1 MFVLF
6 DNPAGFAIFKLLDDG
21 KIKKI
26 DQVFE
31 EFGTVEK
38 CQKNL
43 ELVKFYKFKDVEDG
57 VSSISALQNGKMAK
71 SLKKA
76 LKKTEDLSSLI
87 VGDSKIGAIVKENLD
102 IECEH
107 NKAIAELFRCLRLN
121 ADELFAEDKDEIHAM
136 QLALAHGVSRFKV
149 KFNPEKIDTMIVQA
163 VSLLDDLDK
172 ELNNYVMRLREWYG
186 WHFPELGKILTD
198 HQAYAKTVKA
208 IRMKEHAINTD
219 LSTILP
225 EELESKVK
233 EEAELSMGTAISEE
247 DMIHISALCDEVLGL
262 TQYRTDLAEYLR
274 SRMNALAPNLTALVG
289 ELVGARLIA
298 HAGSLV
304 NLAKYPASTVQI
316 LGAEKAL
323 FRALKT
329 KKDTPKYGLIY
340 HAQLIGQAGQKMKG
354 KMARKLAAK
363 VSLSTRIDALCDESL
378 GNEAGIEARAY
389 LEKVL
394 HDDQN
399 RMASNGVGGVN
410 KNLKN
415 LKFKSEVYSYDDAND
430 DSSKKNKKRKN
441 LENGTDEGA
450 KKAKVIKEEEEDNEE

>member
-6 DNPAGFAIFKLLDDG
+6 ENPAGYAVFKVLDDG
-21 KIKKI
+21 KLKKADKI
-26 DQVFE
+26 FE
-31 EFGTVEK
+31 EFGTAEK
-38 CQKNL
+38 CQQNL
-43 ELVKFYKFKDVEDG
+43 ELVKFHKFKNVEDA
-57 VSSISALQNGKMAK
+57 VASLSAIQDGKMAK

-76 LKKTEDLSSLI
+76 LKKTEGLSQLA
-87 VGDSKIGAIVKENLD
+87 VGDTKLGSIVKENLSID
-102 IECEH
+102 CEFSG
-107 NKAIAELFRCLRLN
+107 AISELFRCLRLN
-121 ADELFAEDKDEIHAM
+121 MDELLSEHKDELHAM
-136 QLALAHGVSRFKV
+136 QLAIAHGVSRFKV

-172 ELNNYVMRLREWYG
+172 ELNNYTMRLREWYG
-186 WHFPELGKILTD
+186 WHFPELGKILGD

-208 IRMKEHAINTD
+208 IGMKENAVNTD

-225 EELESKVK
+225 EELEQKVK

-247 DMIHISALCDEVLGL
+247 DMIHISSLCDEVLGL
-262 TQYRTDLAEYLR
+262 TQYRADLAEYLK

-289 ELVGARLIA
+289 ELVGARLIS

-363 VSLSTRIDALCDESL
+363 VSLSTRVDALCDESL
-378 GNEAGIEARAY
+378 GNKTGVEARVY

-394 HDDQN
+394 HDDQG
-399 RMASNGVGGVN
+399 RIASAAVGGVN
-410 KNLKN
+410 KKLKN

-430 DSSKKNKKRKN
+430 DTISKNKKRKN
-441 LENGTDEGA
+441 IENGTSNA
-450 KKAKVIKEEEEDNEE
+450 KKAKIEEGEDEE